1 MSETNKFPSVPWGV
15 RDVFL
20 SILFAFL
27 ATMVIAGV
35 VIVTAKVPPAEHKDF
50 ISMSTGAGRLVMFS
64 YEFLLV
70 LFAGIFIYRRTKA
83 QSVYPAIW
91 FDVQSIKK
99 DLRYAWKI
107 FLFSILILIGLALVV
122 VIIIVA
128 VSALMHTDTTK
139 ALETYSQGKMEETHK
154 VMGTAPLNP
163 FGILFIVF
171 LAPVFEEIFYRG
183 FFYSALRKKYSA
195 KWAILISG
203 IAFGLLHGY
212 IFNLLNILVLGFVTA
227 YLYEKRRT
235 LTSPCALH
243 IFWNSMAYLF
253 GLVK

>member
-1 MSETNKFPSVPWGV
+1 MKMEEFPRVPWKV

-27 ATMVIAGV
+27 AAMAISAIVIFV
-35 VIVTAKVPPAEHKDF
+35 AKIPPTEHKNYL
-50 ISMSTGAGRLVMFS
+50 SMSTPQGRFVMFS
-64 YEFLLV
+64 YEALLV
-70 LFAGIFIYRRTKA
+70 LFAGFFIYKRMKA
-83 QSVYPAIW
+83 ESVYPAIW

-107 FLFSILILIGLALVV
+107 FLFSILILIGLALVI

-128 VSALMHTDTTK
+128 ASLLMRTDTTK
-139 ALETYSQGKMEETHK
+139 ALEAYSQGKMQETHQ
-154 VMGTAPLNP
+154 VMGTQPLNP
-163 FGILFIVF
+163 FGMVFIVF
-171 LAPVFEEIFYRG
+171 LAPIFEEIFYRG
-183 FFYSALRKKYSA
+183 FFYSALRKKYSV
-195 KWAILISG
+195 KWAIVISG
-203 IAFGLLHGY
+203 ITFGLLHGY
-212 IFNLLNILVLGFVTA
+212 IFNLLNILILGFVTA

-243 IFWNSMAYLF
+243 IFWNSMAYAF